1 MPDGQQPWPNLT
13 SEEHASLI
21 QQFQDACPGG
31 VDEEQHELSKTNVRP
46 PPPTLPCPPPPPAAP
61 NAGAAAPVAGVQA
74 AVEAEALQQRD
85 RYGHTLQYDG
95 PGRQRWVLRRR
106 RSLSC

>member
-46 PPPTLPCPPPPPAAP
+46 PHPCTAAPCPLGPLMPARCRA
-61 NAGAAAPVAGVQA
+61 
-74 AVEAEALQQRD
+74 
-85 RYGHTLQYDG
+85 
-95 PGRQRWVLRRR
+95 RR
-106 RSLSC
+106 RSTSCCRS